1 MHPAVFNISRRFI
14 ILLLGICFWR
24 IGFKASYGPEMRGR
38 KVMVSVHNSLKNR
51 YLAKTGQADSWELK
65 KLAQFEHDELIVKK
79 FKGYSAA
86 LIF

>member
-1 MHPAVFNISRRFI
+1 M
-14 ILLLGICFWR
+14 G
-24 IGFKASYGPEMRGR
+24 
-38 KVMVSVHNSLKNR
+38 SVHNSLKSR
-51 YLAKTGQADSWELK
+51 YLTKTGKADSWELK

>member
-1 MHPAVFNISRRFI
+1 
-14 ILLLGICFWR
+14 
-24 IGFKASYGPEMRGR
+24 MRGR